1 MTYAT
6 KQDLIDR
13 VGAEALV
20 QLTDRSGAGDIDDEV
35 IARALADA
43 DADINGYLAAR
54 ATLPLAAPYPP
65 LLVRLACTLAHYYL
79 YVQPTEAVVTRYKA
93 AVRTLEG
100 LADGTVSLGLD
111 GAGAGEVASD
121 SGVTVVSEA
130 RVFTRET
137 LKGF

>member
-1 MTYAT
+1 MSYAT

-13 VGAEALV
+13 VGAEELI

-54 ATLPLAAPYPP
+54 ATLPLTAPYPP

-79 YVQPTEAVVTRYKA
+79 YVQPNEAVTNRYKA
-93 AVRTLEG
+93 AVKTLEG
-100 LADGTVSLGLD
+100 LSDGTVSLGLD
-111 GAGAGEVASD
+111 AAGAGEVATD
-121 SGVTVVSEA
+121 SGVTIVSDA
-130 RVFTRET
+130 RTFTRQT
-137 LKGF
+137 LDGF